1 MYFCLIYNLN
11 SSSGGKSKFIN
22 KILSKLKESN
32 SVDYFE
38 TKTVDQAKKILEDF
52 SQKNYDRL
60 IIAGGDGSVSF
71 AINELIKNDF
81 KFKDDFAVGY
91 IPAGTAN
98 LLQAELSMNK
108 KVDDIVNVLI
118 SNNYKPSSLVKINEN
133 YFLLMAGIGL
143 SLIHI

>member
-1 MYFCLIYNLN
+1 MNIQSTDL
-11 SSSGGKSKFIN
+11 
-22 KILSKLKESN
+22 
-32 SVDYFE
+32 
-38 TKTVDQAKKILEDF
+38 F

-81 KFKDDFAVGY
+81 KFKEDFAVGY

-118 SNNYKPSSLVKINEN
+118 SNKYRMGCKNCSFN
-133 YFLLMAGIGL
+133 
-143 SLIHI
+143 